1 MRDYGVVLTGP
12 YRCLGVIRAL
22 VSPSKSV
29 SLGTPCPMAAKAVLA
44 EEFIVF
50 VNDNVLYHSNNLGWQ
65 AEKGIGHV
73 NNPTHQKGL
82 NWPTCTRS
90 IV

>member
-1 MRDYGVVLTGP
+1 MGDYGVFLADS

-29 SLGTPCPMAAKAVLA
+29 SLGTPCPMAAKGVLA

-50 VNDNVLYHSNNLGWQ
+50 VNDNVLYHSEFGRWASSRAPKCAL
-65 AEKGIGHV
+65 IG
-73 NNPTHQKGL
+73 N
-82 NWPTCTRS
+82 R
-90 IV
+90 